1 MIAEKWNRLSSPYAD
16 AVFVFHVA
24 CFRAFR
30 TKQNTGLCIGFAAK
44 TSTRICEY
52 FG

>member
-1 MIAEKWNRLSSPYAD
+1 MVEEKWNRLSSPDAA

-24 CFRAFR
+24 CFGALR
-30 TKQNTGLCIGFAAK
+30 TKQNSGPCVGFAAK
-44 TSTRICEY
+44 TSSRICEY